1 MTINELVDAMRDE
14 LDELIGDLKFAMGR
28 QEHAEALRRY
38 VEFHKWYL
46 KAVDVRNA
54 AALKGGDSNE

>member
-14 LDELIGDLKFAMGR
+14 LDELIGEVRMAMGR

-54 AALKGGDSNE
+54 VALKGGDGDE